1 MAGDLMDSS
10 NLTAEQAE
18 QIHRSLCKLS
28 HYLYRLTD
36 RMQRTGFPPSDP
48 LFQKA
53 RRAYDAINALSVE
66 LYEMSCKSG
75 ASQPQAP
82 ADNSNP
88 KRPKPKERVHG
99 RLRSDP

>member
-1 MAGDLMDSS
+1 MDSS
-10 NLTAEQAE
+10 NLSARQAE
-18 QIHRSLCKLS
+18 QIHRSLCGLS
-28 HYLYRLTD
+28 NYLYRLTD

-53 RRAYDAINALSVE
+53 RRAYDAMNALSIE
-66 LYEMSCKSG
+66 LYEMSCKSEAG
-75 ASQPQAP
+75 QPPPA
-82 ADNSNP
+82 ADNLNP